1 MQIVTDHGV
10 DVAPEQ
16 VEGLDLHYVPLN
28 ILLDGKTYRGGEDL
42 PPRKFYEMLAET
54 ESMPSTSQP
63 SPAEFADVYR
73 ELAKKDPD
81 ILSIHISS
89 ALSGT
94 FNSAQLA
101 AAMVPEANITLV
113 DSKTVSCPLS
123 WQVLAAA
130 RAVKAGWSLELI
142 LSLINTVSQKTDAVF
157 TLGRLKYLVHGGRI
171 GHMKGLLAALLNIKP
186 IIGVDR
192 VTGMLDER
200 GKQQTVKRSIRS
212 IVEKIGQTYPEGSA
226 LRVQIMHGDVPE
238 SVAMMHDLMEDHFE
252 CHWEPVVQIAPVL
265 GAHTGPT
272 IVGISY
278 GPLEAYKDIP
288 L

>member
-1 MQIVTDHGV
+1 MQIVTDHAV
-10 DVAPEQ
+10 DLAPEQ
-16 VEGLDLHYVPLN
+16 DEGLDLHYVPLN
-28 ILLDGKTYRGGEDL
+28 IILDGKTYHGGEEL
-42 PPRKFYEMLAET
+42 PPKKFYEMLTET
-54 ESMPSTSQP
+54 ESLPSTSQP
-63 SPAEFADVYR
+63 SPAEFAEVYR

-81 ILSIHISS
+81 ILSIHLSS

-101 AAMVPEANITLV
+101 AEMVPEANITLV

-130 RAVKAGWSLELI
+130 KAVKAGWPLEMV
-142 LSLINTVSQKTDAVF
+142 LSLVNTVSSKSDVIF

-171 GHMKGLLAALLNIKP
+171 GHVKGLLAALLNIKP
-186 IIGVDR
+186 ILGVDC

-200 GKQQTVKRSIRS
+200 GKQQTVKRAIRT
-212 IVEKIGQTYPEGSA
+212 IVDKIAKQYPDGSA
-226 LRVQIMHGDVPE
+226 LRVQIMHGDALK
-238 SVAMMHDLMEDHFE
+238 SVEMLQDLMSLRFE

-265 GAHTGPT
+265 GAHAGPT
-272 IVGISY
+272 LVGISY

-288 L
+288 

>member
-1 MQIVTDHGV
+1 MQIVTDHAV

-16 VEGLDLHYVPLN
+16 VEGLDLYYVPLN
-28 ILLDGKTYRGGEDL
+28 IILEGKTYHGGADL
-42 PPRKFYEMLAET
+42 PAKKFYEMLAET
-54 ESMPSTSQP
+54 ESLPSTSQP
-63 SPAEFADVYR
+63 SPAEFAEVYR
-73 ELAKKDPD
+73 KLAKKEPD

-94 FNSAQLA
+94 YNSAKLA
-101 AAMVPEANITLV
+101 AEMVPEANITLV

-130 RAVKAGWSLELI
+130 RAVKAGWPLELV
-142 LSLINTVSQKTDAVF
+142 LSLVNTVSQNSDAMF
-157 TLGRLKYLVHGGRI
+157 TLGRLKYLVHGGRV

-186 IIGVDR
+186 ILGVDR

-200 GKQQTVKRSIRS
+200 GKQQTVKRAIRT
-212 IVEKIGQTYPEGSA
+212 IVDKIAQVHPEGSA
-226 LRVQIMHGDVPE
+226 LRVQIMHGDVPD
-238 SVAMMHDLMEDHFE
+238 SVALLQDLMNIRFD

-278 GPLEAYKDIP
+278 GLLTAYKDIP
-288 L
+288 

>member
-10 DVAPEQ
+10 DLAPEQ
-16 VEGLDLHYVPLN
+16 VEGLDLYYVPLN
-28 ILLDGKTYRGGEDL
+28 IILDGKTYHGGADL
-42 PPRKFYEMLAET
+42 PSKKFYEMLAET
-54 ESMPSTSQP
+54 ESLPSTSQP
-63 SPAEFADVYR
+63 SPAEFAEVYR

-101 AAMVPEANITLV
+101 ATMVPEANITLV

-130 RAVKAGWSLELI
+130 KAVKAGWPLELV
-142 LSLINTVSQKTDAVF
+142 LSLVNTVSQKTDAIF

-186 IIGVDR
+186 ILGVDR
-192 VTGMLDER
+192 VTGLLDER
-200 GKQQTVKRSIRS
+200 GKQQTVKRSIRA
-212 IVEKIGQTYPEGSA
+212 IVDKIAQVHPEGSA
-226 LRVQIMHGDVPE
+226 LRVQIMHGDVPD
-238 SVAMMHDLMEDHFE
+238 SVVLLQDLMNVRFE

-288 L
+288 

>member
-10 DVAPEQ
+10 DLAPEQ
-16 VEGLDLHYVPLN
+16 VEGLDLNYVPLN
-28 ILLDGKTYRGGEDL
+28 IMLDGKTYRGGEDL
-42 PPRKFYEMLAET
+42 TSKKFYELLAES

-63 SPAEFADVYR
+63 SPAEFAEVYR

-81 ILSIHISS
+81 ILSIHLSS

-101 AAMVPEANITLV
+101 AEMVPEANITLL
-113 DSKTVSCPLS
+113 DTKTVSCPEA

-130 RAVKAGWSLELI
+130 KAVKAGWPLEMV
-142 LSLINTVSQKTDAVF
+142 LSLVNTVSLKTDAIF
-157 TLGRLKYLVHGGRI
+157 TLGRLKYLVHGGRV
-171 GHMKGLLAALLNIKP
+171 GHLKGLLAALLNIKP
-186 IIGVDR
+186 ILGVDR

-200 GKQQTVKRSIRS
+200 GKQQTVKRALRT
-212 IVEKIGQTYPEGSA
+212 IVDKIAKVHPEGSA
-226 LRVQIMHGDVPE
+226 LRVQIMHGDALA
-238 SVAMMHDLMEDHFE
+238 SVAKLQELMEARFE

-272 IVGISY
+272 LTGISY
-278 GPLEAYKDIP
+278 GPLEAYQDIP
-288 L
+288 